1 MEELDLTGQSFHQGG
16 FTAKNLSSIHSI
28 ACISSLYTPTQ
39 SVGGWLL
46 NREPTLVLDLEFCL
60 TQSLSNTPLMVF
72 RPIIT
77 FLLLWRF
84 GLDPFVAILD
94 PGKG

>member
-1 MEELDLTGQSFHQGG
+1 MGSLQAICQVY
-16 FTAKNLSSIHSI
+16 I
-28 ACISSLYTPTQ
+28 ALHVFLASTVYTPTQ